1 MSLIR
6 SLFRVKTYLHL
17 GCILLGATLL
27 LNGCEY
33 FPESTFTLANESRLP
48 KWIVLPSDLQR
59 THASIT
65 MNYYIN
71 SSGRTATFTVK
82 NSNGRT
88 IGKFQG
94 SDKCLKPF
102 TLRNPPHGFPEGY
115 PAYEAITVNGI
126 TEIVEHRKMEP
137 IFYVTDDAAVR
148 KEYDE
153 VGCR

>member
-1 MSLIR
+1 MSASRL
-6 SLFRVKTYLHL
+6 SFRTKTYLQFVCL
-17 GCILLGATLL
+17 FIGAGLL
-27 LNGCEY
+27 LKACDY
-33 FPESTFTLANESRLP
+33 LPESTFTLAAGSRPPAWIKLP
-48 KWIVLPSDLQR
+48 PELRRAD
-59 THASIT
+59 ASIT
-65 MNYYIN
+65 MSYYIK

-82 NSNGRT
+82 NANGRT